1 MLVFLALNRIELE
14 YSQEELY
21 SIILN
26 VASSQV
32 TIEDLSTWIINHQL

>member
-26 VASSQV
+26 VASSQA
-32 TIEDLSTWIINHQL
+32 TIEDLSTWIIDHQL